1 MERFEN
7 LLDFINELN
16 ENGRI
21 QYDDYSRLFDLVQE
35 FAGAEEAINAAA
47 TDIAALL
54 WLNGNCE
61 YCEHGEKEEFS
72 GANRWHCRLGNG
84 IDCRPVWRGAATKAS
99 LPEIHKAEPTLL
111 RAKPSRAETMFGPKE
126 AWAIPDRAEAE
137 ETTPKTYK
145 GFLLIRCAQCGEL
158 RGFCAKQPIS
168 SYRCAT
174 CNGETPLHDLTSAH
188 IRCKC
193 GKHFKYRTNF
203 EEDVFTYSC
212 LPAARRSIWPI
223 TRKLAPIRRCDD
235 ARHHRSCE
243 RPGGAGRW
251 HKGADRSGFG
261 AIRRYPCG
269 VGRGSA
275 ANIPANADWRD
286 CQPTGW
292 QEEVRTDWGELLRR
306 FRN

>member
-21 QYDDYSRLFDLVQE
+21 PYDDYSRLFDLVQE

-158 RGFCAKQPIS
+158 RGFCANSLSRPIGAQPATERRRCTIS
-168 SYRCAT
+168 RRR
-174 CNGETPLHDLTSAH
+174 TSAASAESTSNTGR
-188 IRCKC
+188 ISR
-193 GKHFKYRTNF
+193 RTSSPTAAF
-203 EEDVFTYSC
+203 
-212 LPAARRSIWPI
+212 PAARRSIWPI
-223 TRKLAPIRRCDD
+223 TRKLAHIRRCDD

-243 RPGGAGRW
+243 RPGGQ
-251 HKGADRSGFG
+251 
-261 AIRRYPCG
+261 AIGIKEQIAQDLERYG
-269 VGRGSA
+269 DTRVVSVEVV
-275 ANIPANADWRD
+275 
-286 CQPTGW
+286 QPSYR
-292 QEEVRTDWGELLRR
+292 QMQIGETVSRQGGKR
-306 FRN
+306 K

>member
-158 RGFCAKQPIS
+158 RGFCANSLSRPIGAQPATERRRCTIS
-168 SYRCAT
+168 RRR
-174 CNGETPLHDLTSAH
+174 TSAESAESTSNTGR
-188 IRCKC
+188 ISR
-193 GKHFKYRTNF
+193 RTSSPTAAF
-203 EEDVFTYSC
+203 
-212 LPAARRSIWPI
+212 PAARRSIWPI
-223 TRKLAPIRRCDD
+223 TRQLAPIRRCDD

-243 RPGGAGRW
+243 RPGGAGQW

>member
-99 LPEIHKAEPTLL
+99 LPEIHKAEPTSL

-126 AWAIPDRAEAE
+126 TWAIPDRAEAE
-137 ETTPKTYK
+137 ETAPKTYK

-158 RGFCAKQPIS
+158 RGFCVKQPIS
-168 SYRCAT
+168 SYRCAA
-174 CNGETPLHDLTSAH
+174 CGGETPLHDLTSAPTTA
-188 IRCKC
+188 
-193 GKHFKYRTNF
+193 F
-203 EEDVFTYSC
+203 
-212 LPAARRSIWPI
+212 PAARRSIWSI

-243 RPGGAGRW
+243 RPGGAGHW
-251 HKGADRSGFG
+251 HKGADCSGFG
-261 AIRRYPCG
+261 AVWRYPCG

-275 ANIPANADWRD
+275 AIIPANADWRD

>member
-21 QYDDYSRLFDLVQE
+21 PYDDYSRLFDLVQE

-126 AWAIPDRAEAE
+126 TWDIPDKAEAE
-137 ETTPKTYK
+137 ETTPKTHK
-145 GFLLIRCAQCGEL
+145 GFLLIRCAQCGDL
-158 RGFCAKQPIS
+158 RGFCVKQPIS
-168 SYRCAT
+168 SYRCAA
-174 CNGETPLHDLTSAH
+174 CGGETPLHDLMSAH

-193 GKHFKYRTNF
+193 GKSFKYRTNI
-203 EEDVFTYSC
+203 EKDSITYNCLSC
-212 LPAARRSIWPI
+212 GAPVDLAYNKKARAYQ
-223 TRKLAPIRRCDD
+223 T
-235 ARHHRSCE
+235 
-243 RPGGAGRW
+243 
-251 HKGADRSGFG
+251 
-261 AIRRYPCG
+261 
-269 VGRGSA
+269 
-275 ANIPANADWRD
+275 
-286 CQPTGW
+286 
-292 QEEVRTDWGELLRR
+292 VR
-306 FRN
+306 

>member
-21 QYDDYSRLFDLVQE
+21 PYDDYSRLFDLVQE

-99 LPEIHKAEPTLL
+99 LPEIHKAEPTSL
-111 RAKPSRAETMFGPKE
+111 RAKPSRAETMFGRKRPGLSLIEQKSRRPRRRHTRDFCLFGAHSAENCE
-126 AWAIPDRAEAE
+126 AFVSNSLSR
-137 ETTPKTYK
+137 
-145 GFLLIRCAQCGEL
+145 LIGVRPAVEKRRCT
-158 RGFCAKQPIS
+158 IS
-168 SYRCAT
+168 RRR
-174 CNGETPLHDLTSAH
+174 TSAVSAGRSSS
-188 IRCKC
+188 IE
-193 GKHFKYRTNF
+193 RTLKRTVSPTTAF
-203 EEDVFTYSC
+203 
-212 LPAARRSIWPI
+212 PAARRSIWSI

-243 RPGGAGRW
+243 RSGGAGHW
-251 HKGADRSGFG
+251 HKGADCSGFG
-261 AIRRYPCG
+261 AVWRYPCG

-275 ANIPANADWRD
+275 AIIPANADWRD
-286 CQPTGW
+286 RQPTGR

>member
-61 YCEHGEKEEFS
+61 YCEHGEKEEFN

-137 ETTPKTYK
+137 ETAPKTYK

-158 RGFCAKQPIS
+158 RGFCAKQPIVLS
-168 SYRCAT
+168 VRNLQRRDA
-174 CNGETPLHDLTSAH
+174 
-188 IRCKC
+188 
-193 GKHFKYRTNF
+193 
-203 EEDVFTYSC
+203 
-212 LPAARRSIWPI
+212 AARSHVGAHPLQV
-223 TRKLAPIRRCDD
+223 RKALQIPDEFRGGRLHIQLPFLRR
-235 ARHHRSCE
+235 
-243 RPGGAGRW
+243 AGR
-251 HKGADRSGFG
+251 SG
-261 AIRRYPCG
+261 
-269 VGRGSA
+269 
-275 ANIPANADWRD
+275 
-286 CQPTGW
+286 
-292 QEEVRTDWGELLRR
+292 L
-306 FRN
+306 

>member
-7 LLDFINELN
+7 LLDFVNELN
-16 ENGRI
+16 ETGRI

-126 AWAIPDRAEAE
+126 TWAIPDRAEAE
-137 ETTPKTYK
+137 EITPKTYK

-168 SYRCAT
+168 FYRCAT

-193 GKHFKYRTNF
+193 GKIFKYRTNI
-203 EEDVFTYSC
+203 EEDSITYNCLSC
-212 LPAARRSIWPI
+212 GAPVDLVYNKKAR
-223 TRKLAPIRRCDD
+223 D
-235 ARHHRSCE
+235 HRSCE
-243 RPGGAGRW
+243 RPGGAGHW

-286 CQPTGW
+286 CQPTGR

>member
-158 RGFCAKQPIS
+158 RGFCVKQPIS

-193 GKHFKYRTNF
+193 GKQLQIPDEFRGGQSSPTAAF
-203 EEDVFTYSC
+203 
-212 LPAARRSIWPI
+212 PAARRSIWPI

-243 RPGGAGRW
+243 RPGGAGHW

-286 CQPTGW
+286 CQPAGR
-292 QEEVRTDWGELLRR
+292 QEEVRTD
-306 FRN
+306 

>member
-21 QYDDYSRLFDLVQE
+21 PYDDYSRLFDLVQE

-99 LPEIHKAEPTLL
+99 LPEIHKAEPTSL
-111 RAKPSRAETMFGPKE
+111 RVKPSRAETMFGPKE
-126 AWAIPDRAEAE
+126 TWAIPDRAEAE

-212 LPAARRSIWPI
+212 LSCGARSIWPI
-223 TRKLAPIRRCDD
+223 TRKLAPIRRCGD
-235 ARHHRSCE
+235 AHYHRSRQCS
-243 RPGGAGRW
+243 GRTGHW
-251 HKGADRSGFG
+251 HKGADCSGFG

-286 CQPTGW
+286 CQPAGW

>member
-21 QYDDYSRLFDLVQE
+21 PYDDYSRLFDLVQE

-99 LPEIHKAEPTLL
+99 LPEIRKAEPTSL
-111 RAKPSRAETMFGPKE
+111 RVKPSRAETMFGPKE
-126 AWAIPDRAEAE
+126 TWAIPDRAEAE

-145 GFLLIRCAQCGEL
+145 GFLLI
-158 RGFCAKQPIS
+158 
-168 SYRCAT
+168 RCAT

-212 LPAARRSIWPI
+212 LSCGAPVDLAYNKKARAYQ
-223 TRKLAPIRRCDD
+223 T
-235 ARHHRSCE
+235 
-243 RPGGAGRW
+243 
-251 HKGADRSGFG
+251 
-261 AIRRYPCG
+261 
-269 VGRGSA
+269 
-275 ANIPANADWRD
+275 
-286 CQPTGW
+286 
-292 QEEVRTDWGELLRR
+292 VR
-306 FRN
+306 

>member
-61 YCEHGEKEEFS
+61 YCE
-72 GANRWHCRLGNG
+72 
-84 IDCRPVWRGAATKAS
+84 
-99 LPEIHKAEPTLL
+99 PTLL

-137 ETTPKTYK
+137 ETAPKTYK

-212 LPAARRSIWPI
+212 LSCGAPVDLAYNKKARAYQ
-223 TRKLAPIRRCDD
+223 T
-235 ARHHRSCE
+235 
-243 RPGGAGRW
+243 
-251 HKGADRSGFG
+251 
-261 AIRRYPCG
+261 
-269 VGRGSA
+269 
-275 ANIPANADWRD
+275 
-286 CQPTGW
+286 
-292 QEEVRTDWGELLRR
+292 VR
-306 FRN
+306 

>member
-21 QYDDYSRLFDLVQE
+21 PYDDYSRLFDLVQE
-35 FAGAEEAINAAA
+35 FVGAEEAINAAA

-99 LPEIHKAEPTLL
+99 LPEIHKAEPTSL
-111 RAKPSRAETMFGPKE
+111 RVKPSRAETMFGPKE
-126 AWAIPDRAEAE
+126 TWAIPDRAEAE

-212 LPAARRSIWPI
+212 LSCGAPV
-223 TRKLAPIRRCDD
+223 APIRRCGD
-235 ARHHRSCE
+235 AHYHRSRQCS
-243 RPGGAGRW
+243 GRTGHW
-251 HKGADRSGFG
+251 HKGADCSGFG

-286 CQPTGW
+286 CQPAGW

>member
-1 MERFEN
+1 MGKFEE

-16 ENGRI
+16 KNGRI
-21 QYDDYSRLFDLVQE
+21 PYDDYSRLFDLVQE

-61 YCEHGEKEEFS
+61 YCGHGEKEEFS

-84 IDCRPVWRGAATKAS
+84 IDCRPVWRGAATKVS
-99 LPEIHKAEPTLL
+99 LPEIHKAEPTSL
-111 RAKPSRAETMFGPKE
+111 RAKSSRAETMFGPKE
-126 AWAIPDRAEAE
+126 TWAIPDRAEAK

-145 GFLLIRCAQCGEL
+145 GFLLIRCAQCGDL

-168 SYRCAT
+168 SYRCAA
-174 CNGETPLHDLTSAH
+174 CGGETPLHDLTSAH

-193 GKHFKYRTNF
+193 GKSFKYRTAF
-203 EEDVFTYSC
+203 PVV
-212 LPAARRSIWPI
+212 RRSTWP
-223 TRKLAPIRRCDD
+223 TTKKRAPIRRCDD
-235 ARHHRSCE
+235 ARCHRSCE
-243 RPGGAGRW
+243 RSGGAGHW
-251 HKGADRSGFG
+251 HKGADCSGFG
-261 AIRRYPCG
+261 AVWRYPCG

-286 CQPTGW
+286 CQPTGR

>member
-47 TDIAALL
+47 ADIAALL

-61 YCEHGEKEEFS
+61 YCEHGEKEEFN

-212 LPAARRSIWPI
+212 LSCGAPSIWPI

-243 RPGGAGRW
+243 RPGGAGHW

>member
-84 IDCRPVWRGAATKAS
+84 IDCRPVWPGLSLIERKPRRPRRRHTRDFCLFGAHNAASCAAFVQNSLSRPIGAQPAT
-99 LPEIHKAEPTLL
+99 ERRRCTI
-111 RAKPSRAETMFGPKE
+111 SR
-126 AWAIPDRAEAE
+126 R
-137 ETTPKTYK
+137 
-145 GFLLIRCAQCGEL
+145 R
-158 RGFCAKQPIS
+158 
-168 SYRCAT
+168 
-174 CNGETPLHDLTSAH
+174 TSAASAESTSNTGR
-188 IRCKC
+188 ISR
-193 GKHFKYRTNF
+193 RTSSPTAAF
-203 EEDVFTYSC
+203 
-212 LPAARRSIWPI
+212 PAARRSIWPI

-235 ARHHRSCE
+235 AHHHRSCE
-243 RPGGAGRW
+243 RPGGAGHW

>member
-21 QYDDYSRLFDLVQE
+21 PYDDYSRLFDLVQE

-84 IDCRPVWRGAATKAS
+84 IDCRPVWRGAQRRPPCRRYTRQSRLRFVQSQAARRLCSGRKRPGLS
-99 LPEIHKAEPTLL
+99 LIEQKSRRPRRRHTRDFCLFGAHSAENCEAFVSNSL
-111 RAKPSRAETMFGPKE
+111 SR
-126 AWAIPDRAEAE
+126 
-137 ETTPKTYK
+137 
-145 GFLLIRCAQCGEL
+145 LIGVRPAVEKRRCT
-158 RGFCAKQPIS
+158 IS
-168 SYRCAT
+168 RRR
-174 CNGETPLHDLTSAH
+174 TSAVSAGRSSS
-188 IRCKC
+188 IE
-193 GKHFKYRTNF
+193 RTLKRTVSPTTAF
-203 EEDVFTYSC
+203 
-212 LPAARRSIWPI
+212 PAARRSIWSI

-243 RPGGAGRW
+243 RSGGAGHW
-251 HKGADRSGFG
+251 HKGADCSGFG
-261 AIRRYPCG
+261 AVWRYPCG

-275 ANIPANADWRD
+275 AIIPANADWRD
-286 CQPTGW
+286 RQPTGR

>member
-7 LLDFINELN
+7 LLDFVNELN
-16 ENGRI
+16 ETGRI

-126 AWAIPDRAEAE
+126 TWAIPDRAEAE
-137 ETTPKTYK
+137 EITPKTYK
-145 GFLLIRCAQCGEL
+145 GFLLIRCGFKSCPRVGGHLSQYLKILAAPWFQVVPPCGEL

-193 GKHFKYRTNF
+193 GKIFKYRTNI
-203 EEDVFTYSC
+203 EEDSITYNCLSC
-212 LPAARRSIWPI
+212 GAPVDLVYNKKARAYQ
-223 TRKLAPIRRCDD
+223 T
-235 ARHHRSCE
+235 
-243 RPGGAGRW
+243 
-251 HKGADRSGFG
+251 
-261 AIRRYPCG
+261 
-269 VGRGSA
+269 
-275 ANIPANADWRD
+275 
-286 CQPTGW
+286 
-292 QEEVRTDWGELLRR
+292 VR
-306 FRN
+306 